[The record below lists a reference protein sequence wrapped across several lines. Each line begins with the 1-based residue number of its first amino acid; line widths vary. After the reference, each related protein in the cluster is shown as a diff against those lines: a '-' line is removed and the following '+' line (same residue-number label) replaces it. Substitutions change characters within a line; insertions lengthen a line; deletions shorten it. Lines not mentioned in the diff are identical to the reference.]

1 MSKLRLAGVIKE
13 SIVDGPGI
21 RFVVFGQGCPHRCPG
36 CQNPQTHDFSG
47 GYDTTTERLL
57 AEIRKN
63 PMLKGITLSG
73 GDPFVQPEAMAE
85 LAEEAHKLGLNVVT
99 YTGYTIEELL
109 NGLEGHPGWRRLLEQ
124 SDTLVD
130 GRFILE
136 QKSMLLK
143 FRGSKTSGLLIPAL
157 LWSKAG
163 RWKSPSTTRL
173 SSNFP
178 EISESP
184 AARSVV
190 DLLEY
195 SRTCRKH
202 PLRI

>member
-36 CQNPQTHDFSG
+36 CQNPQTHDFNG
-47 GYDTTTERLL
+47 GYETDTENILD
-57 AEIRKN
+57 AIEQN
-63 PMLKGITLSG
+63 PLLKGITLSG

-85 LAEEAHKLGLNVVT
+85 LAKKARERGLNVVT

-109 NGLEGHPGWRRLLEQ
+109 NGLEENPGWRRLLEQ
-124 SDTLVD
+124 TDTLVD

-143 FRGSKTSGLLIPAL
+143 FRGSKNQRVIDPIASLKQGRAVEKLFDDEVIVQIP
-157 LWSKAG
+157 KD
-163 RWKSPSTTRL
+163 
-173 SSNFP
+173 
-178 EISESP
+178 I
-184 AARSVV
+184 
-190 DLLEY
+190 
-195 SRTCRKH
+195 
-202 PLRI
+202 

>member
-85 LAEEAHKLGLNVVT
+85 LAEEAHKLGLNVRPGGASRLAAASRAVRHVSRRPLYSGT
-99 YTGYTIEELL
+99 EI
-109 NGLEGHPGWRRLLEQ
+109 NAAKIQGL
-124 SDTLVD
+124 
-130 GRFILE
+130 
-136 QKSMLLK
+136 
-143 FRGSKTSGLLIPAL
+143 
-157 LWSKAG
+157 
-163 RWKSPSTTRL
+163 
-173 SSNFP
+173 
-178 EISESP
+178 
-184 AARSVV
+184 
-190 DLLEY
+190 
-195 SRTCRKH
+195 
-202 PLRI
+202 

>member
-143 FRGSKTSGLLIPAL
+143 FRGSKNQRNTAVR
-157 LWSKAG
+157 AG
-163 RWKSPSTTRL
+163 STRFAYKFRL
-173 SSNFP
+173 QKP
-178 EISESP
+178 RADGVP
-184 AARSVV
+184 AARKV
-190 DLLEY
+190 
-195 SRTCRKH
+195 RRCRKLDNEH
-202 PLRI
+202 SCSKQISFSPRKV

>member
-1 MSKLRLAGVIKE
+1 
-13 SIVDGPGI
+13 
-21 RFVVFGQGCPHRCPG
+21 
-36 CQNPQTHDFSG
+36 
-47 GYDTTTERLL
+47 
-57 AEIRKN
+57 
-63 PMLKGITLSG
+63 MLKGITLSG

-109 NGLEGHPGWRRLLEQ
+109 NGLEEHPGWRRLLEQ

-143 FRGSKTSGLLIPAL
+143 FRGSKNQRVIDPRAFSGARPGGGKAL
-157 LWSKAG
+157 RQRG
-163 RWKSPSTTRL
+163 CHD
-173 SSNFP
+173 FP

-184 AARSVV
+184 AARSVAEP
-190 DLLEY
+190 LEY

>member
-99 YTGYTIEELL
+99 YTGYTIEE
-109 NGLEGHPGWRRLLEQ
+109 RLLEQ
-124 SDTLVD
+124 SDSLVD

-143 FRGSKTSGLLIPAL
+143 FRGSKNQRVIDPRASLEQ
-157 LWSKAG
+157 G
-163 RWKSPSTTRL
+163 RAVEKPFD
-173 SSNFP
+173 NEVVIEFP
-178 EISESP
+178 RDI
-184 AARSVV
+184 
-190 DLLEY
+190 
-195 SRTCRKH
+195 
-202 PLRI
+202 

>member
-85 LAEEAHKLGLNVVT
+85 LAEEALKDLISPNAEKEVTPELIIQVVADHFGIT
-99 YTGYTIEELL
+99 PLDI
-109 NGLEGHPGWRRLLEQ
+109 
-124 SDTLVD
+124 SS
-130 GRFILE
+130 
-136 QKSMLLK
+136 QKRNKEIVFPRQIVMYICRSMLGPSLQNIGK
-143 FRGSKTSGLLIPAL
+143 YLG
-157 LWSKAG
+157 G
-163 RWKSPSTTRL
+163 RDHTTIIHGHDKIAADMEKNESLRNTVEILMKKISPQ
-173 SSNFP
+173 
-178 EISESP
+178 
-184 AARSVV
+184 
-190 DLLEY
+190 
-195 SRTCRKH
+195 
-202 PLRI
+202 

>member
-99 YTGYTIEELL
+99 YTGLHDRGAAQRPGGASRLAAASRAVRHVSRRPLYSGTEI
-109 NGLEGHPGWRRLLEQ
+109 NAPKIQGL
-124 SDTLVD
+124 
-130 GRFILE
+130 
-136 QKSMLLK
+136 
-143 FRGSKTSGLLIPAL
+143 
-157 LWSKAG
+157 
-163 RWKSPSTTRL
+163 
-173 SSNFP
+173 
-178 EISESP
+178 
-184 AARSVV
+184 
-190 DLLEY
+190 
-195 SRTCRKH
+195 
-202 PLRI
+202 

>member
-143 FRGSKTSGLLIPAL
+143 TSGLLIPAL

-184 AARSVV
+184 AARFAAEP
-190 DLLEY
+190 LEY

>member
-109 NGLEGHPGWRRLLEQ
+109 NGLEGHRLAAASRAVRHVSRRPLY
-124 SDTLVD
+124 
-130 GRFILE
+130 
-136 QKSMLLK
+136 
-143 FRGSKTSGLLIPAL
+143 SG
-157 LWSKAG
+157 
-163 RWKSPSTTRL
+163 T
-173 SSNFP
+173 
-178 EISESP
+178 EIN
-184 AARSVV
+184 AAKIQG
-190 DLLEY
+190 L
-195 SRTCRKH
+195 
-202 PLRI
+202 